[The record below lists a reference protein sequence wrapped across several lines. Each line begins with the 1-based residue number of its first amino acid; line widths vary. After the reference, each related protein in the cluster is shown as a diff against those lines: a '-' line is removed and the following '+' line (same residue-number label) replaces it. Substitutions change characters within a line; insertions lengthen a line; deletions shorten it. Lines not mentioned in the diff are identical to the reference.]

1 VEKPKI
7 TVKFY
12 RTRNRLLEKAGG
24 IGTTAENNSFPEGL
38 IEEAESQFQEQ
49 ISDYPEWVQG
59 TLNRLTSLVEVC
71 INFPNKRV
79 VSYKQIQEIA
89 HEMKGQGGTFGY
101 PLVSTF
107 GDSLYDFTG
116 LNAGVTDNHVQ
127 VIKAH
132 VDAMKATITGRI
144 QGDGGEI
151 GIQLKAMLA
160 AAIKQYK

>member
-1 VEKPKI
+1 MEKPKI
-7 TVKFY
+7 IVKFY

-24 IGTTAENNSFPEGL
+24 IGTTAENNTFPEGL
-38 IEEAESQFQEQ
+38 MEEAENQFQEQ
-49 ISDYPEWVQG
+49 ISDYPEWVQA
-59 TLNRLTSLVEVC
+59 TLSRLTGLVEVC
-71 INFPNKRV
+71 HNFPDKRAP
-79 VSYKQIQEIA
+79 SYKQIQEIA

-116 LNAGVTDNHVQ
+116 QNAGVSDNHVQ

-144 QGDGGEI
+144 QGDGGQI
-151 GIQLKAMLA
+151 GTELKAMLA